1 MGKYG
6 VGERNAEGQMV
17 VDCAQRMEMVLV
29 SIYFKKREEHRVTY
43 TSEGRSTQVDFILC
57 RRCNLRV

>member
-17 VDCAQRMEMVLV
+17 VDCVKHLFEEEGGAQ
-29 SIYFKKREEHRVTY
+29 SYIYEWRKEHTGRLY
-43 TSEGRSTQVDFILC
+43 TV
-57 RRCNLRV
+57 